1 MKWAKKFESCR
12 HPVKNRYTGKRIP
25 VRFGTFATERCS
37 ACGGY
42 RTTSHGFSIWRSNAE
57 LQRYLKE
64 DDEG

>member
-1 MKWAKKFESCR
+1 MRWTKKFESCR

-42 RTTSHGFSIWRSNAE
+42 RTTTHGYGLWRPNAD
-57 LQRYLKE
+57 YLESFKE